1 MADEIAD
8 KTEAPTLQRRAEAR
22 RDGKLALSAELSAAI
37 LCLAAAVLMQQTLPS
52 VASALRTLLIEGLSA
67 QSSSAGHI
75 GGVLFRTLAPLAI
88 GLLLIAIAV
97 NVMQTRG
104 WVGWKK
110 ETGALN
116 IADGV
121 RRIFNRRS
129 AFALVLN
136 LIKLTVVALIV
147 WSAVRSRI
155 GQIVTLQTHPADDLL
170 LNGMSIVLAIA
181 IRVSIA
187 LIVLGVIDYFYQ
199 LHRLEGELR
208 MTRREVRDEL
218 RRQEGDP
225 EQKRRRR
232 GLWRTRKARAA

>member
-22 RDGKLALSAELSAAI
+22 RDGKLAVSAELSAAV
-37 LCLAAAVLMQQTLPS
+37 LCLAAAILLQQTLPR
-52 VASALRTLLIEGLSA
+52 VAGALRALLIEGLSA
-67 QSSSAGHI
+67 QSTSAGHI
-75 GGVLFRTLAPLAI
+75 GFLVLRGLAPLAI

-97 NVMQTRG
+97 NVIQTRF
-104 WVGWKK
+104 WIGWKK

-121 RRIFNRRS
+121 HRIFNRRS

-136 LIKLTVVALIV
+136 LIKLTVVALIA

-155 GQIVTLQTHPADDLL
+155 GDIVTLQMHPADDLL
-170 LNGMSIVLAIA
+170 LSGISIVLAIA

-187 LIVLGVIDYFYQ
+187 LIVLGVIDYLYQ
-199 LHRLEGELR
+199 LRRLESELR
-208 MTRREVRDEL
+208 MTRRQVRDEL

-232 GLWRTRKARAA
+232 GLWRDRKARAA